1 MALTKGID
9 AGASPTMPA
18 PALQSNA
25 ARANRDRVR
34 VRGATVGEGPAI
46 AGLWRE
52 LWDAHQA
59 WGGYPGSRDEAVYA
73 RLASRL
79 DEDARV
85 RSGWPIL
92 GNHAHLIA
100 DLGGAPCG
108 QVEGWLERRGP
119 GPRAPLLCEVRSLI
133 VSGRARGVGVGR
145 ALLDA
150 LAGTAQA
157 VAPAAPCLLA
167 AEVLEPNPAHAF
179 YARVG
184 FAPVAWS
191 ACLDPAEGVLCGGT
205 SGGLVARMAGP
216 LDASAIS
223 ILEGILAERRRA
235 AGDLRFEPPRAID
248 AALLTAVA
256 AHLAAD
262 ARDDQRDTTTIVAVD
277 RAGAVRGAATV
288 MVQTLDPPFLPVR
301 RSLIGRF
308 ALDPD
313 CAPLAL
319 LGPLVALGCRFA
331 AQRGALRAELT
342 DLSGPESD
350 LYEAALALGAQP
362 WSRVVLRQSPVP
374 CPLPPHG

>member
-9 AGASPTMPA
+9 AGTSRSIAAPA
-18 PALQSNA
+18 PPSSA
-25 ARANRDRVR
+25 AGASRDPAR
-34 VRGATVGEGPAI
+34 VRGTRAGEGAAI

-52 LWDAHQA
+52 LWDAHEV
-59 WGGYPGSRDEAVYA
+59 WGGYPGSDDEAVYA
-73 RLASRL
+73 RLGSRL

-85 RSGWPIL
+85 RAGWPIL
-92 GNHAHLIA
+92 GNHAHLVA

-133 VSGRARGVGVGR
+133 VAGRVRGAGVGR
-145 ALLDA
+145 ALLEG
-150 LAGTAQA
+150 LAETAQA

-184 FAPVAWS
+184 FLPVAWS
-191 ACLDPAEGVLCGGT
+191 ACLDPATGARGAGP
-205 SGGLVARMAGP
+205 SGGFVARLAGP
-216 LDASAIS
+216 FDASAVS
-223 ILEGILAERRRA
+223 SLEGFLAERRRA
-235 AGDLRFEPPRAID
+235 VGDLRFEPPRAID
-248 AALLTAVA
+248 AALLAAIA
-256 AHLAAD
+256 AHLAVD
-262 ARDDQRDTTTIVAVD
+262 AREPLDTATVVAVG
-277 RAGAVRGAATV
+277 RSGAVRGVASV

-301 RSLIGRF
+301 RALIGRF

-331 AQRGALRAELT
+331 AERGALRVELT
-342 DLSGPESD
+342 DLSGPGSD
-350 LYEAALALGAQP
+350 LYDAALALGARP
-362 WSRVVLRQSPVP
+362 WSRVVLRRLPVP
-374 CPLPPHG
+374 CPLPPQG